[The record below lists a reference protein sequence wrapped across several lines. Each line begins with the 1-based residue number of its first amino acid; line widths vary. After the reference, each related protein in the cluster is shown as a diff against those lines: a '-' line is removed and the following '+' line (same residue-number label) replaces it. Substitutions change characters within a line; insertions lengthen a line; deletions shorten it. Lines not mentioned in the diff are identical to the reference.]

1 MEMTILDDFPAWSIY
16 IIALI
21 IAAGFLISLAV
32 LIRSLRAANHMPN
45 ARRSSPRFSRS
56 SLVFLMAATVA
67 LWFLGSS
74 MFERFHAMAIGADQI
89 ELVYFWPR
97 TEPIIQRSDLV
108 EVKVDRAYRTC
119 AVLVFT
125 RNKIFRSV
133 YSKKCTVAQGIVDRL
148 SNRPSIE
155 TG

>member
-16 IIALI
+16 IIAI
-21 IAAGFLISLAV
+21 VMAVGFLISLAV
-32 LIRSLRAANHMPN
+32 LIRSLHAANHNSN
-45 ARRSSPRFSRS
+45 ARRRSPRFSRP
-56 SLVFLMAATVA
+56 SLFFLIAAIVA
-67 LWFLGSS
+67 LWFMGSS

-97 TEPIIQRSDLV
+97 TQQIIQRSDLV

-119 AVLVFT
+119 AVLVLT
-125 RNKIFRSV
+125 RNKIFRSINF
-133 YSKKCTVAQGIVDRL
+133 KKCTVAQEILDKL
-148 SNRPSIE
+148 SNRASIE